1 MNQPTRRQQCLAALL
16 VSGCFLAGTLCE
28 PLFGLRQARS
38 LQPTLLA
45 DQEVEIVAPVKTAQL
60 DRP

>member
-16 VSGCFLAGTLCE
+16 VSGCFLAGALCE
-28 PLFGLRQARS
+28 TLFGPQQARS
-38 LQPTLLA
+38 LQPTSLA
-45 DQEVEIVAPVKTAQL
+45 YQEVEMVAPVKTARL